1 MTREQLRI
9 IIDNAAGNP
18 SSGTV
23 ADLIDTLTDAI
34 NDAIN
39 PDTVAVVEKR
49 VTEPTETR

>member
-1 MTREQLRI
+1 MTREQLRT

-23 ADLIDTLTDAI
+23 ADLIDTITDAI

-39 PDTVAVVEKR
+39 TPTPTVEKR
-49 VTEPTETR
+49 VVEPTETR